1 MQEIRKSRVKFSVD
15 DLLTLDDKIHEKIR
29 LHSEQSNQSEQFQV
43 VRKAPFPVRHQT
55 ALDLVKNGTNLLDLP
70 PGMIDNTV
78 SDAQYLYSTQLFNDV
93 LAKSLSSVQVPDAY
107 DNLNAALREDD
118 KEAILKD
125 EEFRRAI
132 NSISTAWNS
141 LGVYR
146 SDFNKADNDKMA
158 RNAYIAMVEKAFLD
172 YIGSVNWDVTDRLTG
187 DRVDQAY
194 DFMCEPNPQSSFR
207 DVFVPSI
214 RDLFRYDAGAIVK
227 TFNRRKELI
236 ELKAYLGTE
245 FWIEM
250 DRVPQLISVPTNDN
264 IGIRATEFTSE
275 KTPGKEVLMQGWWSR
290 GFTWRYWQRSQTGV
304 YIPYTPSEVCYLSLY
319 KRSDDIYGTDYIK
332 FLKYWIQYLIDSTVA
347 AGKTFQNG
355 MIPSLI
361 LNHPNIYDINQI
373 QQRLTQLRF
382 ENQGPTRTGTVMHLV
397 NGETAQSLAQHLHDM
412 EWVEGQKFVAQL
424 VWGYFGFPSDEFI
437 GGDSN
442 RAVAYVHRNVTKSR
456 LLKPMMKYLEDKIN
470 REILPFL
477 KGYKKSWEFRFIQEM
492 ELDDKQK
499 VAQTGAIRMGSI
511 TAGLGAGIPA
521 RLAYKIA
528 NDEPLSKTDLEDLDE
543 AKQNA
548 MMQEMGGDMGGD
560 GGDSDILGDQEQGR
574 YGQGSEMYQPT
585 NISDYGQGGENTEQ
599 RMGNKEEVEY
609 QKARYVE
616 GDEFKKGGFE
626 YEIISANESVAKA
639 RVYLKPGQAAP
650 EGRTV
655 RQGNRGKRY
664 YLTTLKQQE
673 STHKKK
679 KKTGDGR
686 GGGGEPEE
694 DEHSAPDAPE
704 IEGAQKMVRVTG
716 DGVGIVAGIVDG
728 KLQVKSLKNKE
739 TAGFIKKV
747 IAAGGDQ
754 DHPGEFLA
762 AMKEIGNKLDLDVS
776 A

>member
-1 MQEIRKSRVKFSVD
+1 MQTIPKKRIPFSVD
-15 DLLTLDDKIHEKIR
+15 DLETLDEQICLRSK
-29 LHSEQSNQSEQFQV
+29 QSNQPNQLGTV
-43 VRKAPFPVRHQT
+43 KKAAFPVRQQT
-55 ALDLVKNGTNLLDLP
+55 ARQLVESGMNLLELP
-70 PGMIDNTV
+70 AGLVNSTV
-78 SDAQYLYSTQLFNDV
+78 EDAQFLYSTQMFNDV
-93 LAKSLSSVQVPDAY
+93 FMKSLSTTQVPDAY
-107 DNLNAALREDD
+107 DNLNAQLREDD
-118 KEAILKD
+118 KQAIVKD

-146 SDFNKADNDKMA
+146 SDFNKTDNDKMA

-172 YIGSVNWDVTDRLTG
+172 YIGSVNWDVTDRGDG
-187 DRVDQAY
+187 DRVDSAY
-194 DFMCEPNPQSSFR
+194 DFMCEPNPQGSFR
-207 DVFVPSI
+207 DVFVPCI
-214 RDLFRYDAGAIVK
+214 RDMFRYDAGAIVK

-236 ELKAYLGTE
+236 ELKSYLGTE

-250 DRVPQLISVPTNDN
+250 DRVPQIISVPANDN
-264 IGIRATEFTSE
+264 AMGIRATDYAR
-275 KTPGKEVLMQGWWSR
+275 GKGSGVGNEVIMQGWWSR

-361 LNHPNIYDINQI
+361 LNHPNIYDINRI

-397 NGETAQSLAQHLHDM
+397 NGESAQTLAQKLHDM

-528 NDEPLSKTDLEDLDE
+528 NDESLSKADLEELDQ
-543 AKQNA
+543 AKQDM
-548 MMQEMGGDMGGD
+548 MMQEMGGMGGD
-560 GGDSDILGDQEQGR
+560 EGNNDILGDQEQGR
-574 YGQGSEMYQPT
+574 YGQGSEMYQPV

-609 QKARYVE
+609 RKARFE
-616 GDEFKKGGFE
+616 AGDEFYKSGLK
-626 YEIISANESVAKA
+626 YEIISANENFAKA

-655 RQGNRGKRY
+655 RQGTRGRSY
-664 YLTTLKQQE
+664 YLTTLKQQAV
-673 STHKKK
+673 HHKK
-679 KKTGDGR
+679 KKTGGG
-686 GGGGEPEE
+686 GGGGEEE
-694 DEHSAPDAPE
+694 EQEHSAPDQPE
-704 IEGAQKMVRVTG
+704 IEGAEKMVRVTG
-716 DGVGIVAGIVDG
+716 DGVGIVAGLVNG
-728 KLQVKSLKNKE
+728 KLVAKSIKNKE
-739 TAGFIKKV
+739 TSDFIRKVVACAGS
-747 IAAGGDQ
+747 DN
-754 DHPGEFLA
+754 PGKFLTC
-762 AMKEIGNKLDLDVS
+762 MKEIANKFDLDVE
-776 A
+776 

>member
-762 AMKEIGNKLDLDVS
+762 AMRKIGKDMDLDVS

>member
-1 MQEIRKSRVKFSVD
+1 MQTIPKRKIQFC
-15 DLLTLDDKIHEKIR
+15 LDDYANLDERIC
-29 LHSEQSNQSEQFQV
+29 LQSNQRLECNQENV
-43 VRKAPFPVRHQT
+43 VKKAAFPVRHQT
-55 ALDLVKNGTNLLDLP
+55 ALDLVKGGTNLLDLP

-511 TAGLGAGIPA
+511 SAGLGAGMPA

-528 NDEPLSKTDLEDLDE
+528 NDEPLSKKDLEDLDE

-560 GGDSDILGDQEQGR
+560 GGNDDILGDQEQGR

-585 NISDYGQGGENTEQ
+585 NVSDYGQGGEQTEQ

-609 QKARYVE
+609 RKARYEE
-616 GDEFKKGGFE
+616 GDEFRKGGLE
-626 YEIISANESVAKA
+626 YEIISANENVAKA

-650 EGRTV
+650 EGRTI

-664 YLTTLKQQE
+664 YLTTLKQQ
-673 STHKKK
+673 TAPPTKKKK
-679 KKTGDGR
+679 KKTGGGG

-694 DEHSAPDAPE
+694 DEHSAPDAPK
-704 IEGAQKMVRVTG
+704 IEGAQKQVRVTG
-716 DGVGIVAGIVDG
+716 DGVGIVAGIVSG
-728 KLQVKSLKNKE
+728 KLEVKSLKNKE

-762 AMKEIGNKLDLDVS
+762 AMRKIGKDMDLDVS

>member
-1 MQEIRKSRVKFSVD
+1 MQTIPKKRIPFSVE
-15 DLLTLDDKIHEKIR
+15 DLQSIDEEICKHSN
-29 LHSEQSNQSEQFQV
+29 HSEHSNQLGAVQ
-43 VRKAPFPVRHQT
+43 KAAFPRRQT
-55 ALDLVKNGTNLLDLP
+55 ALDLVQGGRNLLDMP
-70 PGMIDNTV
+70 PGLIDNTV

-107 DNLNAALREDD
+107 DNLNAALRDDD
-118 KEAILKD
+118 KQAILKD

-146 SDFNKADNDKMA
+146 SDFIKADNDKMA

-172 YIGSVNWDVTDRLTG
+172 YIGSVDWDVIDRLNG
-187 DRVDQAY
+187 DRIDSAY
-194 DFMCEPNPQSSFR
+194 DFMCEPNPQNSFR

-397 NGETAQSLAQHLHDM
+397 NGETASSLAQHLHDM

-437 GGDSN
+437 GGDVN

-477 KGYKKSWEFRFIQEM
+477 KGYKKTWEFRFIQEM

-528 NDEPLSKTDLEDLDE
+528 NDESLSKSDLEDLDE

-548 MMQEMGGDMGGD
+548 MMQEMGGEGGND
-560 GGDSDILGDQEQGR
+560 DILGDQEQGR

-585 NISDYGQGGENTEQ
+585 KISDYGQGGENTEQ

-609 QKARYVE
+609 KKARFE
-616 GDEFKKGGFE
+616 PGDEFYKSGLK
-626 YEIISANESVAKA
+626 YEIISANENFAKA
-639 RVYLKPGQAAP
+639 RVYLQPGQAAP

-655 RQGNRGKRY
+655 RQGNRGRSY
-664 YLTTLKQQE
+664 YLTTLKQQA
-673 STHKKK
+673 TKKK
-679 KKTGDGR
+679 KKHWGSS
-686 GGGGEPEE
+686 GGSGGEEE
-694 DEHSAPDAPE
+694 ENEHSAPDAPE
-704 IEGAQKMVRVTG
+704 IEGAQKMGRVTG
-716 DGVGIVAGIVDG
+716 NGVGIVAGIVDG
-728 KLQVKSLKNKE
+728 KLIVKSLKNKE
-739 TAGFIKKV
+739 TGEFIKKV
-747 IAAGGDQ
+747 IAAGGSEEK
-754 DHPGEFLA
+754 PGQFLA
-762 AMKEIGNKLDLDVS
+762 AMKEVAKSMDLNIS

>member
-1 MQEIRKSRVKFSVD
+1 MQNVQKKRYPIYID
-15 DLLTLDDKIHEKIR
+15 DLQSIDDRIDDNICK
-29 LHSEQSNQSEQFQV
+29 QSNQGCLERLESKQKRSPNKTVFEMVQ
-43 VRKAPFPVRHQT
+43 
-55 ALDLVKNGTNLLDLP
+55 DGTNLLDLP
-70 PGMIDNTV
+70 AGMIDSTV
-78 SDAQYLYSTQLFNDV
+78 EDAQFLYSTQLMNDV
-93 LAKSLSSVQVPDAY
+93 LMKSLSTTQVPDAY
-107 DNLNAALREDD
+107 DNLNAQLREDD
-118 KEAILKD
+118 KEAIVKD

-132 NSISTAWNS
+132 TSISTAWNS

-146 SDFNKADNDKMA
+146 SDFNKTDNDKMA

-172 YIGSVNWDVTDRLTG
+172 YIGSVNWDVTDRENG
-187 DRVDQAY
+187 DRVDYAY
-194 DFMCEPNPQSSFR
+194 DFMCEPNPQNSFR
-207 DVFVPSI
+207 DVFVPCI

-236 ELKAYLGTE
+236 ELKSYLGTE

-250 DRVPQLISVPTNDN
+250 DRVPQIISVPANDN
-264 IGIRATEFTSE
+264 AMGIRATDYAR
-275 KTPGKEVLMQGWWSR
+275 GKGSGVGNEVIMQGWWSR

-304 YIPYTPSEVCYLSLY
+304 YIPYTPSEVCYMALY

-397 NGETAQSLAQHLHDM
+397 NGESAQTLAQKLHDM

-528 NDEPLSKTDLEDLDE
+528 NDESLSKGDLEELDI
-543 AKQNA
+543 AKQNM
-548 MMQEMGGDMGGD
+548 MMQEMGGMGGD
-560 GGDSDILGDQEQGR
+560 EGNDDILGDQEQGR
-574 YGQGSEMYQPT
+574 YGQGSEMYQPV

-609 QKARYVE
+609 RKASLMYEPGEVHYKD
-616 GDEFKKGGFE
+616 GKT
-626 YEIISANESVAKA
+626 YEITSANENFAKA

-650 EGRTV
+650 EGRTI
-655 RQGNRGKRY
+655 RQGSRGRSY
-664 YLTTLKQQE
+664 YLTTLKQQA
-673 STHKKK
+673 THKKRR
-679 KKTGDGR
+679 KTWGNG
-686 GGGGEPEE
+686 GSSGGGEEE
-694 DEHSAPDAPE
+694 EQKHSAPDAPA
-704 IEGAQKMVRVTG
+704 IEGAQKQVSVTG
-716 DGVGIVAGIVDG
+716 DDIGVVAGIVNG
-728 KLQVKSLKNKE
+728 KLVAKSIKNAE
-739 TAGFIKKV
+739 TAGFIRKV
-747 IAAGGDQ
+747 VACAGGQ
-754 DHPGEFLA
+754 DPGKFLSCLR
-762 AMKEIGNKLDLDVS
+762 KIGNDMDLEVS
-776 A
+776 

>member
-1 MQEIRKSRVKFSVD
+1 M
-15 DLLTLDDKIHEKIR
+15 
-29 LHSEQSNQSEQFQV
+29 
-43 VRKAPFPVRHQT
+43 
-55 ALDLVKNGTNLLDLP
+55 P
-70 PGMIDNTV
+70 PGLIDNTV

-107 DNLNAALREDD
+107 DNLNAALRDDD
-118 KEAILKD
+118 KQAILKD

-146 SDFNKADNDKMA
+146 SDFIKADNDKMA

-172 YIGSVNWDVTDRLTG
+172 YIGSVDWDVIDRLNG
-187 DRVDQAY
+187 DRIDSAY
-194 DFMCEPNPQSSFR
+194 DFMCEPNPQNSFR

-397 NGETAQSLAQHLHDM
+397 NGETASSLAQHLHDM

-437 GGDSN
+437 GGDVN

-477 KGYKKSWEFRFIQEM
+477 KGYKKTWEFRFIQEM

-528 NDEPLSKTDLEDLDE
+528 NDESLSKSDLEDLDE

-548 MMQEMGGDMGGD
+548 MMQEMGGEGGND
-560 GGDSDILGDQEQGR
+560 DILGDQEQGR

-585 NISDYGQGGENTEQ
+585 KISDYGQGGENTEQ

-609 QKARYVE
+609 KKARFE
-616 GDEFKKGGFE
+616 PGDEFYKSGLK
-626 YEIISANESVAKA
+626 YEIISANENFAKA
-639 RVYLKPGQAAP
+639 RVYLQPGQAAP

-655 RQGNRGKRY
+655 RQGNRGKSY
-664 YLTTLKQQE
+664 YLTTLKQQA
-673 STHKKK
+673 TKKK
-679 KKTGDGR
+679 KKHWGSS
-686 GGGGEPEE
+686 GGSGGEEE
-694 DEHSAPDAPE
+694 ENEHSAPAPE

-716 DGVGIVAGIVDG
+716 NGVGIVAGIVDG
-728 KLQVKSLKNKE
+728 KLIVKSLKNKE
-739 TAGFIKKV
+739 TGEFIKKV
-747 IAAGGDQ
+747 IAAGGSEEK
-754 DHPGEFLA
+754 PGQFLA
-762 AMKEIGNKLDLDVS
+762 AMKEVAKSMDLNIS

>member
-1 MQEIRKSRVKFSVD
+1 
-15 DLLTLDDKIHEKIR
+15 
-29 LHSEQSNQSEQFQV
+29 
-43 VRKAPFPVRHQT
+43 
-55 ALDLVKNGTNLLDLP
+55 
-70 PGMIDNTV
+70 
-78 SDAQYLYSTQLFNDV
+78 
-93 LAKSLSSVQVPDAY
+93 
-107 DNLNAALREDD
+107 
-118 KEAILKD
+118 
-125 EEFRRAI
+125 
-132 NSISTAWNS
+132 
-141 LGVYR
+141 
-146 SDFNKADNDKMA
+146 
-158 RNAYIAMVEKAFLD
+158 MVEKAFLD
-172 YIGSVNWDVTDRLTG
+172 YIGSVNWDVIDRLNG
-187 DRVDQAY
+187 DRIDSAY
-194 DFMCEPNPQSSFR
+194 DFMCEPNPQNSFR

-227 TFNRRKELI
+227 TFNRRKELV
-236 ELKAYLGTE
+236 ELKSYLGTE

-397 NGETAQSLAQHLHDM
+397 NGETASSLAQHLHDM

-437 GGDSN
+437 GGDVN

-477 KGYKKSWEFRFIQEM
+477 KGYKKTWEFRFIQEM

-511 TAGLGAGIPA
+511 TAGLGARYSGTTGILRSPTM
-521 RLAYKIA
+521 
-528 NDEPLSKTDLEDLDE
+528 NPC
-543 AKQNA
+543 QNP
-548 MMQEMGGDMGGD
+548 
-560 GGDSDILGDQEQGR
+560 I
-574 YGQGSEMYQPT
+574 
-585 NISDYGQGGENTEQ
+585 
-599 RMGNKEEVEY
+599 
-609 QKARYVE
+609 
-616 GDEFKKGGFE
+616 
-626 YEIISANESVAKA
+626 
-639 RVYLKPGQAAP
+639 
-650 EGRTV
+650 
-655 RQGNRGKRY
+655 
-664 YLTTLKQQE
+664 
-673 STHKKK
+673 
-679 KKTGDGR
+679 
-686 GGGGEPEE
+686 
-694 DEHSAPDAPE
+694 
-704 IEGAQKMVRVTG
+704 
-716 DGVGIVAGIVDG
+716 
-728 KLQVKSLKNKE
+728 
-739 TAGFIKKV
+739 
-747 IAAGGDQ
+747 
-754 DHPGEFLA
+754 
-762 AMKEIGNKLDLDVS
+762 
-776 A
+776 